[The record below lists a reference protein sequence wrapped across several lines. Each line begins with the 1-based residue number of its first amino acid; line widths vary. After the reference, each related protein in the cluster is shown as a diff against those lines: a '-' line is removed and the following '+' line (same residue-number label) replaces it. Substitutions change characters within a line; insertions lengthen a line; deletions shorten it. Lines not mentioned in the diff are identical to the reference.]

1 MANLRGKNLVVELK
15 CLKVISHPFKALVLP
30 TFSRGAKDLRGGGMK
45 ISYRKVYKTG
55 EGMHMMT
62 RVKMHLSTSYHILL
76 VEYGELPMELNAL
89 KLH

>member
-1 MANLRGKNLVVELK
+1 
-15 CLKVISHPFKALVLP
+15 
-30 TFSRGAKDLRGGGMK
+30 MK

-62 RVKMHLSTSYHILL
+62 RVKMHLSTSYQILL